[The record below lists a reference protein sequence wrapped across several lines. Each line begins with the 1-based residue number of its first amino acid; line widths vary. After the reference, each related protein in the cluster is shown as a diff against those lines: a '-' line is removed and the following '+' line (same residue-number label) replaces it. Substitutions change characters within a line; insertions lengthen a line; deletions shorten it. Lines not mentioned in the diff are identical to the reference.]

1 MRQVLGWH
9 VGEGVDLEED
19 NYKSFNVVHSDL
31 QTMIYKV
38 QDEIEKI
45 INSVDY
51 ANCKKT
57 RTETGEIDVK
67 KGYRLEADLGYLVNN
82 TESDG
87 ESTTKE
93 NLNFHMLYQRQK
105 EVWGTRS
112 RCGSGEQ

>member
-1 MRQVLGWH
+1 MKGALLFGYMLSIASSAVLAD
-9 VGEGVDLEED
+9 DL
-19 NYKSFNVVHSDL
+19 
-31 QTMIYKV
+31 
-38 QDEIEKI
+38 
-45 INSVDY
+45 
-51 ANCKKT
+51 APT

-82 TESDG
+82 TESDW

-112 RCGSGEQ
+112 RCGSGE